1 MPDQFTTFAD
11 TRAVGTGNPPDDANQ
26 LVRSVNALGAKFS
39 VANAAYAGGAA
50 PSASAAQ
57 NTAAINAADV
67 AAAAAGG
74 IVTFP
79 PGTYAVNAGLV
90 KKTAAHWQGAGRNG
104 TILQLAASQ
113 NAPILVSDSFAS
125 LTMTGSVTSGVSAF
139 AIRDMTFDGNAASQG
154 APAAAGMQI
163 YGCDYLLENVS
174 IRNFLAADGLY
185 TEFGPAGG
193 SGLPDKSMESMF
205 RFLRIH
211 DSTLTGAG
219 WHNRGPHDSNV
230 YGCWIY
236 QNTAN
241 AIGYWAETTPAT
253 YTATGLS
260 GTAVSSTPATI
271 TLNTTLNLPAA
282 GTVTMPSAGG
292 TVTITYTGVTATTMT
307 GCSAAGGSGN
317 YSSNVVTPPQF
328 SATSCSLFGLHVWGS
343 HNIAVVNDTATA
355 FVGCDAEGATTGQ
368 VLTRGIGNASW
379 TGGRIFNP
387 TGNTSYGLQVGDTAN
402 QSGAFR
408 LSGAQII
415 GFQGATSAKAYI
427 NVVNEGSSRYEALL
441 SLSGTAQ
448 AVFGTFSV
456 ASYHKLVFEG
466 GGSTTPSV
474 AYQSTGAGTSPP
486 ASPTVSNATDRRASV
501 LWGTGTG
508 ATAGTQVRVTFA
520 QPKPGTPKIGLVA
533 ENTLTASFA
542 PYVSNFSSTSVDIGF
557 GLAPTSSQGAT
568 VYQVGIFDATG

>member
-1 MPDQFTTFAD
+1 MPVQFTPFPD

-26 LVRSVNALGAKFS
+26 VMRAANALGAVFS
-39 VANAAYAGGAA
+39 VANAVYAGGAA

-79 PGTYAVNAGLV
+79 PGLYAVNAGLV
-90 KKTAAHWQGAGRNG
+90 KKTAAHWQGAGRNA

-113 NAPILVSDSFAS
+113 NAPVLVSDQFAS

-139 AIRDMTFDGNAASQG
+139 AIRDMTFDGNASNQTV
-154 APAAAGMQI
+154 PAAAGVQL

-211 DSTLTGAG
+211 DCTLTGAG
-219 WHNRGPHDSNV
+219 WRNRGPHDSV
-230 YGCWIY
+230 IMGCWIY
-236 QNTAN
+236 QNTASAN
-241 AIGYWAETTPAT
+241 GYWTESAPAT

-271 TLNTTLNLPAA
+271 TLNTTLSLPAA

-292 TVTITYTGVTATTMT
+292 TVTITYTGTTATTMT

-328 SATSCSLFGLHVWGS
+328 SGSACAAYGMHVWGS
-343 HNIAVVNDTATA
+343 HNIAYVNDASGGYS
-355 FVGCDAEGATTGQ
+355 GCQAEGATTGQ
-368 VLTRGIGNASW
+368 VLARGGNSSW

-387 TGNTSYGLQVGDTAN
+387 AGNTSYGLQLGDTTN
-402 QSGAFR
+402 QVTGFVLGSTQI
-408 LSGAQII
+408 AQ
-415 GFQGATSAKAYI
+415 FQGATSGKAYVNI
-427 NVVNEGSSRYEALL
+427 VNEASGRYEALL
-441 SLSGTAQ
+441 SLSSTAQ

-456 ASYHKLVFEG
+456 PSYHKLIFES
-466 GGSTTPSV
+466 GGSVTPAIAV
-474 AYQSTGAGTSPP
+474 AAGAGTGPP
-486 ASPTVSNATDRRASV
+486 TPAVSNATDRRGEAK
-501 LWGTGTG
+501 WGTGTSP
-508 ATAGTQVRVTFA
+508 TAGTQVTVTFA
-520 QPKPGTPKIGLVA
+520 QQKPGTPAIVVWP
-533 ENTLTASFA
+533 ENSATALLQ
-542 PYVSNFSSTSVDIGF
+542 PYATGWSSTGFSV
-557 GLAPTSSQGAT
+557 GLGTVPAASQGAT
-568 VYQVGIFDATG
+568 VYQVGYADVTG